1 MENTSFVAL
10 SRLTTLR
17 REMNVIANNLAN
29 INTTGFK
36 GEKMMFVE
44 YLIPS
49 KGGESLLGEDVAY
62 VRDVATVRDLTEGAM
77 KTTGNPLDVALHG
90 DGYFA
95 VETENGERYTR
106 SGRFR
111 LDDAGQMVTMNGDPI
126 LSDTG
131 TPFFFSPQ
139 DRNIEISRDGTVA
152 TENGVLGRLRIV
164 RFDNPYALKEIAG
177 GLFSAEEEPPV
188 DVDNPDVVQH
198 MLEQSNVEPIIEMT
212 KMIDVQRSYKSV
224 QKLVDAE
231 NDRIKKMV
239 NDLAN
244 PNA

>member
-10 SRLTTLR
+10 SRQTTLR

-29 INTTGFK
+29 MNTSGFK

-44 YLIPS
+44 HLIES
-49 KGGESLLGEDVAY
+49 DGGEGILGEDISY

-111 LDDAGQMVTMNGDPI
+111 LDDAGQLVTLNGDPV

-131 TPFFFSPQ
+131 TPFFFSPE
-139 DRNIEISRDGTVA
+139 DRSIEISRDGTVA
-152 TENGVLGRLRIV
+152 TENGVLGRLRVV
-164 RFDNPYALKEIAG
+164 RFDNPYTLKAVSG
-177 GLFSAEEEPPV
+177 GLFSAEEEPPI
-188 DVDNPDVVQH
+188 DVDDPDVVQH

-212 KMIDVQRSYKSV
+212 KMIEVHRTYKSV

-239 NDLAN
+239 SELAK
-244 PNA
+244 PN